1 MEGNEGRKVIRLFA
15 WNMKVCVKVVD
26 VMWMITYNKEKE
38 VGGWVGWIVGD
49 WNWEGFVWF
58 FT

>member
-1 MEGNEGRKVIRLFA
+1 MERNEGRKVIRLFA

-38 VGGWVGWIVGD
+38 VGGWSDGL
-49 WNWEGFVWF
+49 
-58 FT
+58 